1 MMATIAL
8 LIPVL
13 SCCTTSIATT
23 VPANSNDSSVRIG
36 SADEHIGGSSAF
48 SNTNN
53 SDLRGMRSSEPHQ
66 EARSNNNNNTPR
78 RNPPT
83 ATHTNNNNPLQKTCS
98 QIKAVLQPPHVATFA
113 MSSPS
118 LPPPISTQSPLVQ
131 PNSRVII
138 GMIPLHSGERAF
150 ATPNHNAYLS
160 IHSIRNIALMIWRVH
175 LQMWRESV
183 SGVWVWRVCS
193 F

>member
-66 EARSNNNNNTPR
+66 EATQPQQQQHAARKS
-78 RNPPT
+78 
-83 ATHTNNNNPLQKTCS
+83 TNNH
-98 QIKAVLQPPHVATFA
+98 PH
-113 MSSPS
+113 
-118 LPPPISTQSPLVQ
+118 QQ
-131 PNSRVII
+131 
-138 GMIPLHSGERAF
+138 
-150 ATPNHNAYLS
+150 
-160 IHSIRNIALMIWRVH
+160 
-175 LQMWRESV
+175 QQ
-183 SGVWVWRVCS
+183 
-193 F
+193 